1 MAASVVCLYG
11 RPRQSPVCLCVSSLG
26 AGWHWL
32 LFAEYEGDKV
42 PSDWFPGNSWDP
54 HIGPEA
60 WKEGK
65 HSKHHT
71 HFTNAESRLKM
82 PHDETKQ
89 PQWVSAGAEPR
100 AQAFW
105 LQSPFLAIKPHQA
118 LGLGG
123 SGNCPQVHTIQVE
136 TKIGLIHRKNYLPK
150 IYSLSMPCSYKNW
163 RWPLSLSLS
172 KRTPLEGD
180 WVRPGTL

>member
-1 MAASVVCLYG
+1 MKEI
-11 RPRQSPVCLCVSSLG
+11 RSPQT
-26 AGWHWL
+26 
-32 LFAEYEGDKV
+32 
-42 PSDWFPGNSWDP
+42 GNSWDP

-60 WKEGK
+60 WKEGN

-89 PQWVSAGAEPR
+89 PQWVSAGAEPH
-100 AQAFW
+100 AQALW
-105 LQSPFLAIKPHQA
+105 VQSPFLAIKPHQA

-123 SGNCPQVHTIQVE
+123 SRNCPQVCTIQVE
-136 TKIGLIHRKNYLPK
+136 TKTGLIHRKNYLPK

-163 RWPLSLSLS
+163 RWPLSLSEQEDSIGGGLGEARNS
-172 KRTPLEGD
+172 VD
-180 WVRPGTL
+180 CIGTLKTEQGDHSLASSTLHSQGLHCSAQSQNRV

>member
-1 MAASVVCLYG
+1 MHACTANLCNHPSASASPPREQGGIGFCLLNMKEI
-11 RPRQSPVCLCVSSLG
+11 RSPQT
-26 AGWHWL
+26 
-32 LFAEYEGDKV
+32 
-42 PSDWFPGNSWDP
+42 GNSWDP

-60 WKEGK
+60 WKEGN

-89 PQWVSAGAEPR
+89 PQWVSAGAEPH
-100 AQAFW
+100 AQALW
-105 LQSPFLAIKPHQA
+105 VQSPFLAIKPHQA

-123 SGNCPQVHTIQVE
+123 SRNCQQVCTIQVE
-136 TKIGLIHRKNYLPK
+136 TKTGLIHRKNYLPK